1 MGPGGSSPGWCAAD
15 WSDGA
20 DSGLGAIS
28 GVQRS
33 AAASVAGVLG
43 VGVQGAKRS
52 VAK

>member
-1 MGPGGSSPGWCAAD
+1 MSPGGSSPGWCAAD

-33 AAASVAGVLG
+33 AWASVVGVRA
-43 VGVQGAKRS
+43 VGVQGG
-52 VAK
+52 